1 MFILANFLSAFAEVL
16 NMVLQIGVWLIL
28 LRALLSWVNPDPY
41 NPIVQFLYRVTE
53 PVLLPIRQ
61 RLPLSPVDVSP
72 IVAFLVILFAQKE

>member
-1 MFILANFLSAFAEVL
+1 
-16 NMVLQIGVWLIL
+16 MVLQIGVWLIL

-72 IVAFLVILFAQKE
+72 IVAFLVILFAQKFVVQSLLDLAVQLRHL